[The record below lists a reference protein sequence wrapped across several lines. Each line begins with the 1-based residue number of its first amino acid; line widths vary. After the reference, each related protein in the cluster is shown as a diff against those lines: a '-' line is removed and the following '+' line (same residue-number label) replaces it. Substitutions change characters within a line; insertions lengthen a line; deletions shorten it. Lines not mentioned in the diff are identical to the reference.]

1 MIWLPRGIPSV
12 LHLRGEPFDSKQYV
26 CGEPFFSWSER
37 WLSAKSDLFE
47 QDGELFYRFTSGEDV
62 VLLSRCP
69 ECYTVE
75 HFIPAV
81 RQVRSQPVFESE
93 ADSDESEDVWEEPAE
108 AVNEGEPIYLWDYV
122 SLNL

>member
-1 MIWLPRGIPSV
+1 LPRGIPSV
-12 LHLRGEPFDSKQYV
+12 LHRRGEPFDSKQYV

-47 QDGELFYRFTSGEDV
+47 QDGERFYRFTSGEDV

-69 ECYTVE
+69 ECYSAE
-75 HFIPAV
+75 RFIPAIH
-81 RQVRSQPVFESE
+81 QVRSQPVFEAE
-93 ADSDESEDVWEEPAE
+93 ADLEEPEEVWEEPVE
-108 AVNEGEPIYLWDYV
+108 VVSEGEPIYLWDYI

>member
-1 MIWLPRGIPSV
+1 MPRGIPSV
-12 LHLRGEPFDSKQYV
+12 LHRRGEPFDSKEYV

-47 QDGELFYRFTSGEDV
+47 QDGEHFYRFTSGEEV

-69 ECYTVE
+69 KCYSAE
-75 HFIPAV
+75 RFIPATPLV
-81 RQVRSQPVFESE
+81 VSKPVLESE
-93 ADSDESEDVWEEPAE
+93 EDLDEIEEVCEESLE
-108 AVNEGEPIYLWDYV
+108 AVSAGEPIYLWDYI